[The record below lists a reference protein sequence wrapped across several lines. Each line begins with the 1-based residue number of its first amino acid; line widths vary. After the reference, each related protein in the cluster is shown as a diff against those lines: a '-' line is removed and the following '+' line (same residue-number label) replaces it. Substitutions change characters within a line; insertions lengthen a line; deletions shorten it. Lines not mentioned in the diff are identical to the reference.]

1 LNGTIEKTEQWVMN
15 KPKVNDVIASED
27 ELAPIDVTGDVK
39 TTTKADEKKLPK
51 PQAILEYEKK
61 NSGKKKVKVRD
72 GRTGG

>member
-1 LNGTIEKTEQWVMN
+1 MFSKVTQYLLIISLLLVSFFTIAQVKPTPATERMKGMEQR
-15 KPKVNDVIASED
+15 
-27 ELAPIDVTGDVK
+27 
-39 TTTKADEKKLPK
+39 KALENKLPK